1 MRYQAAAKAAQA
13 LGPTVQA
20 LGVREPDDFD
30 EAFSAMND
38 DMPDGTLCAAA
49 RDKVRPSC

>member
-1 MRYQAAAKAAQA
+1 MRYQASAKAARA

-30 EAFSAMND
+30 EAFSAMTKPFRRC
-38 DMPDGTLCAAA
+38 MTICPMA
-49 RDKVRPSC
+49 S